1 MAFNIILREYRSS
14 KRQQSMVGSIS
25 PDLLKYHSQT
35 NRLNKKRLDRLIP
48 TMRSRGEEHV
58 DCLVAA

>member
-1 MAFNIILREYRSS
+1 MAINIILREYRSS
-14 KRQQSMVGSIS
+14 KRQQSMVGSIP

-35 NRLNKKRLDRLIP
+35 NRLNKKLDRLIP
-48 TMRSRGEEHV
+48 TMRSCGEEHA